1 MKVKNAILNKISGL
15 VILLASSATVLG
27 CTLMFNEIEVPETL
41 KNQHRF

>member
-1 MKVKNAILNKISGL
+1 MKIKNAILNKISGL